1 MILLP
6 VMPILMDSRQKERI
20 LFRNE
25 MLPYSLY
32 TPNPHGCL
40 LGDIPWHWHDE
51 FEFGSLLRGSIL
63 YKTSR
68 HEYILR
74 EGDGIF
80 INSGTLHYLHPLEP
94 RENVLFQSQ
103 FFSGEFLAGARGNL
117 FDLKYI
123 APVQGQKLLDARPLY
138 RENSRDASFLD
149 KLLDASRIAQSDEA
163 FSQLRLRSLFSELW
177 EDVYRWAAETGSE
190 NAPSPY
196 SEDERI
202 KDMLSFIQQNFSHRL
217 TVRQI
222 AGVIP
227 ISERECYRLFKKHLG
242 ISPVEYLTDIRLQ
255 KARELLIESDKC
267 ILDIALETGFGSSS
281 YFGKIF
287 KHQIGITPK
296 AYRRGISH
304 IDNP

>member
-1 MILLP
+1 MKCCPTAFTPQTLMAVSLEIFPGTGMTNLNLEACLGAVSFTKPAATNIYFVKGTAFLLIRDTALSSSP
-6 VMPILMDSRQKERI
+6 RTQRKCFIPIS
-20 LFRNE
+20 
-25 MLPYSLY
+25 
-32 TPNPHGCL
+32 
-40 LGDIPWHWHDE
+40 
-51 FEFGSLLRGSIL
+51 
-63 YKTSR
+63 
-68 HEYILR
+68 
-74 EGDGIF
+74 
-80 INSGTLHYLHPLEP
+80 
-94 RENVLFQSQ
+94 V
-103 FFSGEFLAGARGNL
+103 FSGEFLAGVRGNL

-163 FSQLRLRSLFSELW
+163 FAQFRLRSLFSALW

-242 ISPVEYLTDIRLQ
+242 ISPVEYLTDIRLR
-255 KARELLIESDKC
+255 KR
-267 ILDIALETGFGSSS
+267 GSFSLKVTNV
-281 YFGKIF
+281 F
-287 KHQIGITPK
+287 
-296 AYRRGISH
+296 
-304 IDNP
+304 